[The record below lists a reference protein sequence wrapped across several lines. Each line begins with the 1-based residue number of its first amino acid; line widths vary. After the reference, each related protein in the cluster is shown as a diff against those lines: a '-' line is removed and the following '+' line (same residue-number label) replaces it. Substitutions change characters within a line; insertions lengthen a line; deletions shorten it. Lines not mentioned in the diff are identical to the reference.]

1 MTEVPFALA
10 VAAGTLAA
18 LNPCGFALLPVY
30 LTVLITDGDQPSRA
44 SAVARAMISTAAIV
58 TGFVAVF
65 ALFGLAL
72 APVAGLVQ
80 ARLPWFTIVLGL
92 ALAGLGV
99 WLLCGRS
106 LPGISRLAGRG
117 PVAAR
122 TIPSMAA
129 FGAGY
134 ALTSLSCTIG
144 PFLAIVVSSF
154 RAGSPFAGVLLFL
167 GYAAGMGMV
176 VGIAALALALA
187 RTSVIGRMRRL
198 APLISR
204 AGGVVI
210 ALAGTYVAYYGWYEL
225 RVLRGDTADDAVI
238 GAALTVQGW
247 FSSAV
252 AGLGVPVV
260 AFTFATVLTSAGAAV
275 WWSRSRRRAVKQLR

>member
-30 LTVLITDGDQPSRA
+30 LTILVTEDQQSRA
-44 SAVARAMISTAAIV
+44 SAVARAAISTAAIV
-58 TGFVAVF
+58 SGFVAVF

-72 APVAGLVQ
+72 APVAGVVQ

-92 ALAGLGV
+92 ALVGLGG
-99 WLLCGRS
+99 WLLGGRS
-106 LPGISRLAGRG
+106 LPGISRLARRG
-117 PVAAR
+117 PAATR
-122 TIPSMAA
+122 TIPAMAA
-129 FGAGY
+129 FGASY

-154 RAGSPFAGVLLFL
+154 RAGSPLAGLLLFL

-187 RTSVIGRMRRL
+187 RTSLIGRMRRL
-198 APLISR
+198 APLVSR
-204 AGGVVI
+204 AGGLVI
-210 ALAGTYVAYYGWYEL
+210 ALAGAYVAYYGWFEL
-225 RVLRGDTADDAVI
+225 RVLRGDPADDPVI

-247 FSSAV
+247 FSGAV
-252 AGLGVPVV
+252 AELGVPVV
-260 AFTFATVLTSAGAAV
+260 VMAFAAVLGVAGAAV
-275 WWSRSRRRAVKQLR
+275 WRSRSRRRVRQQTG